1 MNEKELTT
9 KEKLIQSNALKEANE
24 VYKEIINIIKA
35 ILLGSL
41 IMFIGILIGFGI

>member
-1 MNEKELTT
+1 MNEKELTI
-9 KEKLIQSNALKEANE
+9 KEKDIQAESIKEANLIH
-24 VYKEIINIIKA
+24 KDIISIIRA